1 MARAAHD
8 ACAPSAG
15 VPQNPNFIF
24 SLPFSFF
31 STGGTEASGA
41 AAPGERHRPV
51 LEWRRRRA
59 LFAGGACGHGRRAAP
74 SSMARGALR
83 PRLPRAQ
90 DPRIRGGDGKQ
101 RHGGVRSG

>member
-8 ACAPSAG
+8 ACAPSAS

-83 PRLPRAQ
+83 PASRAR
-90 DPRIRGGDGKQ
+90 DPLDLQ
-101 RHGGVRSG
+101 R